1 MSAILFAEKNMIFW
15 ALLLFHPTFA
25 FSEFSKLRRNKL
37 VVIVID
43 G

>member
-1 MSAILFAEKNMIFW
+1 MLFFGW
-15 ALLLFHPTFA
+15 ALLLSHVK
-25 FSEFSKLRRNKL
+25 SEDGHLQDDNTETKLRRNKL